1 MAGCHYNSGM
11 KLINRR
17 ALLLALGLVAAT
29 VRPRRA
35 VAAEAPRTL
44 LDENEA
50 AAKKIGYIA
59 NSRKV
64 DPKANPGFKRSHTC
78 ATCAYIDFG
87 TARQRG
93 CSLVPSRLVEAGG
106 WCKLWKLKGTK

>member
-1 MAGCHYNSGM
+1 M
-11 KLINRR
+11 KLFKRR
-17 ALLLALGLVAAT
+17 ALLLALGLVT
-29 VRPRRA
+29 VTGGARR
-35 VAAEAPRTL
+35 VAAAQAARTL
-44 LDENEA
+44 LDEKEPA
-50 AAKKIGYIA
+50 ALKIGYIA

-64 DPKANPGFKRSHTC
+64 DPAANPGFKRSHTC

-93 CSLVPSRLVEAGG
+93 CSLVPGRLVEAGG